1 MTPPG
6 PALAS
11 LGREQGEA
19 QSGCHSLGKAE
30 SSVWAHTKADV
41 AERCLSVWTE
51 ALAFQVVKNCVVGYF
66 DSEKLGWF
74 L

>member
-41 AERCLSVWTE
+41 AERCLSVDRGLGFPGCE
-51 ALAFQVVKNCVVGYF
+51 SCVVGYF